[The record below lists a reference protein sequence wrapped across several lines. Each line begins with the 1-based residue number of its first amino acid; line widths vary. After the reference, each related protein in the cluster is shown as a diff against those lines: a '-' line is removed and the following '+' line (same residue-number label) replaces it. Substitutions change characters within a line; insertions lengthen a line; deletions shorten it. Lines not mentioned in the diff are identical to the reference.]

1 MPPEFK
7 LQVFFA
13 LLICSSLLGLFMM
26 LARTLAGLEY
36 AMNRIEE
43 VMGRELSLANRKME
57 REMEASKKASMN
69 ADRHSRNDLLLNIPF
84 MDRLNKEKQKGNG

>member
-1 MPPEFK
+1 MPPELK

-13 LLICSSLLGLFMM
+13 VLLCLSLLGVFMM

-43 VMGRELSLANRKME
+43 VMGRELSLASRQME
-57 REMEASKKASMN
+57 REKEAAKMAAQQK
-69 ADRHSRNDLLLNIPF
+69 DRRSRNDLLLNIPF